1 VTFGSTLANLR
12 SVRGIS
18 QAKLAG
24 IAGVA
29 QSTVSDIESGRI
41 DPKVSTALKLLF
53 ALGVN
58 LLEITHEDGEVKV
71 RPHPGTVYTPEAE
84 LVAAVAD
91 SLAVLRGRSQLAE
104 DRLRNQVLGAVG
116 EVTRQLTLIQA
127 EVDRLGGIFGLLR
140 CRSTAEGR

>member
-1 VTFGSTLANLR
+1 MTFGSTLANLR
-12 SVRGIS
+12 SERRIS
-18 QAKLAG
+18 QAELAG

-53 ALGVN
+53 ALGVS
-58 LLEITHEDGEVKV
+58 LVEIWYEDGEVKM
-71 RPHPGTVYTPEAE
+71 RPYRGAVHTSQAE
-84 LVAAVAD
+84 LAAAVAD

-104 DRLRNQVLGAVG
+104 DRLHNQVLGALG

-140 CRSTAEGR
+140 CRNTEGR